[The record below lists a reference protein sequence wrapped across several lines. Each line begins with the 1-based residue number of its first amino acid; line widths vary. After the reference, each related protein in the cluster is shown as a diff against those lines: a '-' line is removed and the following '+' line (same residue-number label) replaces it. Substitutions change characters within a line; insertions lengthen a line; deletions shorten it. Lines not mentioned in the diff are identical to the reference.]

1 MNIKIKSYSSQSSI
15 ISSIIFFILGAV
27 LFTSADKVITTLS
40 KFIGVIFAIMAIG
53 SFIVLF
59 FQIRKNNVQ
68 KGNVLFG
75 LISTAL
81 AIIFI
86 FFSGLIE
93 KVIRYFIGAW
103 IVYTGIMRLIDALF
117 MKKNNPKHISL
128 LIVSLLLIAVG
139 IYTIL
144 FGDVII
150 TSLGVIMMIYAVIEA
165 VGFILYSKDSK
176 ESDEPGSTTLIIPE
190 NTDDKVE
197 TIKEEVN
204 IKDVK
209 EKKKKEKKEKKT
221 KRIKEK

>member
-1 MNIKIKSYSSQSSI
+1 MNKIKIFSFTI
-15 ISSIIFFILGAV
+15 ILGAV

-53 SFIVLF
+53 SYIVLF
-59 FQIRKNNVQ
+59 FQIKKSNVQ
-68 KGNVLFG
+68 KGNVIFG

-93 KVIRYFIGAW
+93 KVIRYLIGAW

-165 VGFILYSKDSK
+165 IGFILYSKDSK
-176 ESDEPGSTTLIIPE
+176 DNDEPGSTTLIIPE
-190 NTDDKVE
+190 TTDDKVE

-209 EKKKKEKKEKKT
+209 EKKKKEKKTKK
-221 KRIKEK
+221 IKEK